1 MVSTGKYLLVH
12 SAIYTFNLGEQTVV
26 PVQGTDSAVLSA
38 AWSRAW
44 SDGDI
49 NH

>member
-1 MVSTGKYLLVH
+1 MVPTGTYLLVH
-12 SAIYTFNLGEQTVV
+12 CAIYKFNLGEQTIVS
-26 PVQGTDSAVLSA
+26 VQGTESAVLSA